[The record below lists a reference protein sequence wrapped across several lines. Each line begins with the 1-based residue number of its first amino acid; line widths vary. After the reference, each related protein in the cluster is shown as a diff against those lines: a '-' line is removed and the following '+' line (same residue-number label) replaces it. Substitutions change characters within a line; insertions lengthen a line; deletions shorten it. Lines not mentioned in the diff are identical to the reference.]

1 MVLEKHAP
9 TKSQKIRRKRNYFTK
24 TVSKRVTGNKDLWNA
39 VKPFLISKDFPHN
52 GNIVINFDNRT
63 ITEDKE
69 LYKFSMLFYSDV
81 YKILS
86 VLPLF
91 R

>member
-24 TVSKRVTGNKDLWNA
+24 TASKRVTGNKDLWNA
-39 VKPFLISKDFPHN
+39 VKLFLISKDFPHN

-69 LYKFSMLFYSDV
+69 
-81 YKILS
+81 
-86 VLPLF
+86 
-91 R
+91 